1 MKRRLAAILAADI
14 AGYTKLV
21 DSDEERTLSR
31 VNSLRTE
38 IIEPLV
44 AGHHG
49 RIVKVMGDGFL
60 IEFAS
65 AVEAVNCAAE
75 WQERVEASQQAEAS
89 IDRLQFRIG
98 VNLGDVLVDENDI
111 HGDGVIIAT
120 RLEALAD
127 VDGILISEAVFQSVR
142 AKTPLAFEALGERSV
157 KNISEPVRVHRVLRG
172 ATAGSE
178 SRTLSLPE
186 KPSIA
191 VLPFANL
198 SDDLDQAYFADGL
211 TQDIITGLSRV
222 RQLFVIAHGSTR
234 SYKEKPADVQQVGR
248 ELGVSYV
255 LHGSVRRSGK
265 RVRITTQLIDSQSR
279 NQVWAEK
286 YDRPLTDFFDLQ
298 DEITRNVVA
307 TITTEVS
314 LSEARLSRPRP
325 MRDLGVWDLVKRAW
339 GCLYEST
346 PASIAQAEEL
356 TKEAIKRDPT
366 CAAAYWMRSDASL
379 SGALM
384 AGAQDLKEAATR
396 AREFAAQAIALDGED
411 ENAHWAYGIACLNLY
426 DHDVA
431 IAAFRRALE
440 INPNCSI
447 ALGLLGSGLIYGG
460 WPDEGIGHSQTAI
473 RANPRDPSNFFRY
486 ADIATGHF
494 AAGHYEAAAEWG
506 EQTIRRKPDFHEGY
520 VIAAASRALQGESE
534 RAREIASEM
543 RTRFPDLTLARIS
556 AAFMFRDRSH
566 VVRLE
571 DGLRRANFEA

>member
-21 DSDEERTLSR
+21 DADEERTLAR
-31 VNSLRTE
+31 VSAVRTE

-44 AGHHG
+44 ASHHG

-75 WQERVEASQQAEAS
+75 WQERMDTSQQAEALA
-89 IDRLQFRIG
+89 DRLQFRIG
-98 VNLGDVLVDENDI
+98 INLGDVLADENDI

-127 VDGILISEAVFQSVR
+127 IGGILISEAVFQSVR
-142 AKTPLAFEALGERSV
+142 AKTSLAFEPLGERSV

-172 ATAGSE
+172 AMPGSE

-191 VLPFANL
+191 VLPFANI
-198 SDDLDQAYFADGL
+198 SDDPDQAYFADGL
-211 TQDIITGLSRV
+211 TEDIITGLSRV

-248 ELGVSYV
+248 ELGVGYV
-255 LHGSVRRSGK
+255 LHGSVRRSGN
-265 RVRITTQLIDSQSR
+265 RVRITTQLIDAQSR
-279 NQVWAEK
+279 NQIWAEK

-298 DEITRNVVA
+298 DEITRNVVS

-356 TKEAIKRDPT
+356 DQGSNQARSHLCCGLLVAIRRVALWRANGGRGRPQGSRGASARFRGT
-366 CAAAYWMRSDASL
+366 SD
-379 SGALM
+379 
-384 AGAQDLKEAATR
+384 R
-396 AREFAAQAIALDGED
+396 ARWRG
-411 ENAHWAYGIACLNLY
+411 
-426 DHDVA
+426 
-431 IAAFRRALE
+431 
-440 INPNCSI
+440 
-447 ALGLLGSGLIYGG
+447 
-460 WPDEGIGHSQTAI
+460 
-473 RANPRDPSNFFRY
+473 
-486 ADIATGHF
+486 
-494 AAGHYEAAAEWG
+494 
-506 EQTIRRKPDFHEGY
+506 
-520 VIAAASRALQGESE
+520 
-534 RAREIASEM
+534 
-543 RTRFPDLTLARIS
+543 
-556 AAFMFRDRSH
+556 
-566 VVRLE
+566 
-571 DGLRRANFEA
+571 